1 MRSSLEPLTKAAM
14 LSAMTL
20 VILIAILMIAQT
32 KMVKNQNPL
41 YVYDCYVY
49 DCYDVNDGYDVNNG
63 IDGTL
68 VYSNDSER
76 IDYLILDLDNM
87 FCLDSKCYIN
97 TEFILYGLG
106 AVLLGL
112 IGSVACAYASQKT
125 LSEVRSDWA

>member
-32 KMVKNQNPL
+32 KMVKTQNPL
-41 YVYDCYVY
+41 YVYDVY
-49 DCYDVNDGYDVNNG
+49 DGYDVNDVSG

-106 AVLLGL
+106 AVLIGL
-112 IGSVACAYASQKT
+112 IGSVAACAYASQKP

>member
-1 MRSSLEPLTKAAM
+1 M

-32 KMVKNQNPL
+32 KMVKTQNPL
-41 YVYDCYVY
+41 YVYEVY
-49 DCYDVNDGYDVNNG
+49 DGYDGYDVNDVSG

>member
-1 MRSSLEPLTKAAM
+1 MKAAM

-32 KMVKNQNPL
+32 KMVKTQNPL
-41 YVYDCYVY
+41 YVYDVY
-49 DCYDVNDGYDVNNG
+49 DGYDVNDVSG

-97 TEFILYGLG
+97 TEIILYGLG

-112 IGSVACAYASQKT
+112 IGSVAACDYAYASQKT

>member
-1 MRSSLEPLTKAAM
+1 MKAAM

-32 KMVKNQNPL
+32 KMVKTQNPL
-41 YVYDCYVY
+41 YVYEVY
-49 DCYDVNDGYDVNNG
+49 DGYDGYDVNDVSGIG

-76 IDYLILDLDNM
+76 IDYLTLDLDNM

-112 IGSVACAYASQKT
+112 IGSVAACAYASQKT

>member
-1 MRSSLEPLTKAAM
+1 MKAAM

-41 YVYDCYVY
+41 YIYDLSDGY
-49 DCYDVNDGYDVNNG
+49 YDVNDVSG

-68 VYSNDSER
+68 VYSNDWER

-97 TEFILYGLG
+97 TEFIFYGLYG
-106 AVLLGL
+106 LLGL
-112 IGSVACAYASQKT
+112 IGSVAACAYLTCAYLTSQKT
-125 LSEVRSDWA
+125 LSEVRSD

>member
-1 MRSSLEPLTKAAM
+1 MKAAM

-32 KMVKNQNPL
+32 KMVKTQNPL
-41 YVYDCYVY
+41 YVYEVY
-49 DCYDVNDGYDVNNG
+49 DGYDGYDVNDVSGVG

-112 IGSVACAYASQKT
+112 IGSVAACAYASQKT

>member
-1 MRSSLEPLTKAAM
+1 MKAAM

-32 KMVKNQNPL
+32 KMVKTQNPL
-41 YVYDCYVY
+41 YVYDVY
-49 DCYDVNDGYDVNNG
+49 DGYDVNDVSG

-97 TEFILYGLG
+97 TEFILYGLFG
-106 AVLLGL
+106 LLGL
-112 IGSVACAYASQKT
+112 IGLIGLIGVDRACAYANQKKT

>member
-32 KMVKNQNPL
+32 KMVKTQNPL
-41 YVYDCYVY
+41 YVYEVY
-49 DCYDVNDGYDVNNG
+49 DGYDGYDVNDVSG